1 MIGNGHH
8 PPKIK
13 ELYDNGLA
21 SLYANQSKE
30 WKHKQIRIVSRALKI
45 PIFTV
50 IASKPNY
57 KPQTVMFDTLFES

>member
-1 MIGNGHH
+1 MIMVSLG
-8 PPKIK
+8 
-13 ELYDNGLA
+13 
-21 SLYANQSKE
+21 SLYFSNQSKE

-57 KPQTVMFDTLFES
+57 KPQTIMFDTLFEIM